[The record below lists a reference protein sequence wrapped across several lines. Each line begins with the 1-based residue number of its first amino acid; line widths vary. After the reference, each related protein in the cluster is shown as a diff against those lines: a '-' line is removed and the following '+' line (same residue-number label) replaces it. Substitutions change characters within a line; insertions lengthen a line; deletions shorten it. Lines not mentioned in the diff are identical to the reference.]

1 MTDNA
6 AIVVNNV
13 VKSYGKNQP
22 NIIKGVSFHVN
33 PGEIYGLLGPN
44 GAGKTT
50 LMQMISTLSKPSEG
64 DIKICGLDTVKDA
77 LEIHKRIGFL
87 TTEIK
92 LDPLSTPDKLYDF
105 FASLY
110 SIPKEEAELK
120 KTASF
125 ETFGIGPFA
134 QKKIVEL
141 STGMK
146 QKVSIAISLIHEPPV
161 IIFDEPTNGLDIL
174 TSKQV
179 TDYLLGLKDQGRAII
194 LSTHIF
200 SVAEEL
206 CDRIGILVD
215 GKIAA
220 EGTEAELTKG
230 AGKEKFE
237 DAFFKIYQENH
248 HEL

>member
-1 MTDNA
+1 MTDNS
-6 AIVVNNV
+6 AIVVDNV
-13 VKSYGKNQP
+13 VKSYGKNIP
-22 NIIKGVSFHVN
+22 PTIKGVSFHVE

-50 LMQMISTLSKPSEG
+50 LMQMISTLSKPTSG
-64 DIKICGLDTVKDA
+64 TISICGLDSVKDS

-110 SIPKEEAELK
+110 SIPDEEAKIRKDL
-120 KTASF
+120 AF
-125 ETFGIGPFA
+125 ETFGITPFA
-134 QKKIVEL
+134 DKKIVEL

-146 QKVSIAISLIHEPPV
+146 QKASIAISLIHEPPV

-179 TDYLLGLKDQGRAII
+179 TDYLLELKNKGRAII

-200 SVAEEL
+200 SVAEDL
-206 CDRIGILVD
+206 CDRIGMLVD

-220 EGTEAELTKG
+220 EGTQEELMTL
-230 AGKEKFE
+230 AGKDRFE
-237 DAFFKIYQENH
+237 DAFFTIYKDNH
-248 HEL
+248 HEP